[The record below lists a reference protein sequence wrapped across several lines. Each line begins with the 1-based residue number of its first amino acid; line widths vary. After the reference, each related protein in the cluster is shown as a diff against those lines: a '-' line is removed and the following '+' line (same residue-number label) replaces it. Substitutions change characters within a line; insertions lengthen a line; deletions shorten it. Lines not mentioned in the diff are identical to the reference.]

1 MVCDHFLVVSIIN
14 WVIGNPKFGYLN
26 FRVTQFSVGDSR
38 VTQSVAETEMVCKD
52 FIIILKSDEIWQ
64 IITSL
69 ISQFPISNSVYH

>member
-26 FRVTQFSVGDSR
+26 FRVTQFSVGDSC
-38 VTQSVAETEMVCKD
+38 VTQSVTETEMVCKD

-64 IITSL
+64 IIPSL